1 MPTIA
6 IVGRPNVGKS
16 TLFNRLAGKKL
27 ALVDDMPG
35 LTRDFREAEGS
46 LGPLSFRLLDTPGL
60 EDSTGESLEAGMRRQ
75 TELALDQSDLALF
88 VIDTRAG
95 ITALDRH
102 FAEWLR
108 RRNQPVVLVANKSEG
123 RRGETAAM
131 EAYELGMGEP
141 VPLSAEHGD
150 GLADL
155 EDAIARHIA
164 VLSGAEPDDAD
175 EEDEAGSGRR
185 VHLAIVGRPNAGK
198 STLVNALLH
207 EQRVLTDAVAGT
219 TRDAIAIDWVHAGQA
234 YRLIDTA
241 GLRRQARI
249 DDRIEKMATGDTLRQ
264 IRLAQV
270 VLLVVDGASVL
281 DKQDLAIANLVIS
294 EGRALVIAVNK
305 WDAVA
310 DRQAVAQR
318 LRDRLEASL
327 AQVRGIE
334 TVTVSALK
342 RHGLDG
348 LMEAIA
354 RAYKVWDTR
363 ISTGQLNRFLE
374 GMLEGNPPPL
384 AAGRSNRLRYMTQVK
399 ARPPTFALWASRP
412 DELPE
417 SYIRYLANGLRQA
430 FDMPGVPLRIMLRKT
445 KNPYTD
451 TE

>member
-16 TLFNRLAGKKL
+16 TLFNRLVGKKL

-46 LGPLSFRLLDTPGL
+46 LGPFSFRLLDTPGL
-60 EDSTGESLEAGMRRQ
+60 EDKTGESLEAGMRRQ
-75 TELALDQSDLALF
+75 TEIALDQADLALF
-88 VIDTRAG
+88 VIDTRVG
-95 ITALDRH
+95 ITALDQH

-131 EAYELGMGEP
+131 EAYELGLGEP
-141 VPLSAEHGD
+141 IPLSAEHGD

-155 EDAIARHIA
+155 EDAVARHIA
-164 VLSGAEPDDAD
+164 VLSGAETVED
-175 EEDEAGSGRR
+175 EDEATERR

-207 EQRVLTDAVAGT
+207 EQRVLTAAAAGT
-219 TRDAIAIDWVHAGQA
+219 TRDAIAIDWVYGGQP

-310 DRQAVAQR
+310 DKQAVSQR

-348 LMEAIA
+348 LMEAVA
-354 RAYKVWDTR
+354 RAYKIWDTR

-417 SYIRYLANGLRQA
+417 SYIRYLSNGLRQA
-430 FDMPGVPLRIMLRKT
+430 FDMPGVPIRIMLRKS
-445 KNPYTD
+445 KNPYT
-451 TE
+451 E